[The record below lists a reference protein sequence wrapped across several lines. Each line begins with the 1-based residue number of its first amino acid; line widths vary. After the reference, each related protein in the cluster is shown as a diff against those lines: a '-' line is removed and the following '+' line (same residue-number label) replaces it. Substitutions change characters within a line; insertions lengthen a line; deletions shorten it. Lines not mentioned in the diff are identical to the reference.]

1 MINVYIYICHHI
13 ACRVF
18 GLVAYSG
25 PIKSRRIER
34 EVLESIVKKLKHEKA
49 SGADNELSELYKY
62 GPDKFKTTLMYTFY

>member
-1 MINVYIYICHHI
+1 M
-13 ACRVF
+13 
-18 GLVAYSG
+18 AYSG